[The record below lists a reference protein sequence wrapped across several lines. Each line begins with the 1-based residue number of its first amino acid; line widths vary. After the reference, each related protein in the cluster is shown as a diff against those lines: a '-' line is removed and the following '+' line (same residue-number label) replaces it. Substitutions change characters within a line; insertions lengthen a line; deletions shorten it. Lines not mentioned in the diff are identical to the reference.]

1 MGQKSRGT
9 SSANAR
15 RESTGRQDM
24 AVSGSP
30 EDVSSALMVRSDGDE
45 FRGNDALFQAL
56 LNGANVPCA
65 AQMSG
70 ISERTVFRRM
80 ADPAFKQSLENA
92 RELIRDSTLSRLI
105 DAAGDAVDTLWHLQ
119 ENEDPRIRM
128 AAAKALLDSLIK
140 VQNVTP
146 KTSTKVRYSVEKTKD
161 G

>member
-15 RESTGRQDM
+15 RESTGRQDI

-30 EDVSSALMVRSDGDE
+30 EDAASALMVRADGDE

-70 ISERTVFRRM
+70 ISERNLTQTPYLPHDVRCIVM
-80 ADPAFKQSLENA
+80 
-92 RELIRDSTLSRLI
+92 I
-105 DAAGDAVDTLWHLQ
+105 
-119 ENEDPRIRM
+119 
-128 AAAKALLDSLIK
+128 
-140 VQNVTP
+140 QNVNFVSALIGITNKP
-146 KTSTKVRYSVEKTKD
+146 FFIELLLNQFPVNWRYNFFLFLHFYYL
-161 G
+161 